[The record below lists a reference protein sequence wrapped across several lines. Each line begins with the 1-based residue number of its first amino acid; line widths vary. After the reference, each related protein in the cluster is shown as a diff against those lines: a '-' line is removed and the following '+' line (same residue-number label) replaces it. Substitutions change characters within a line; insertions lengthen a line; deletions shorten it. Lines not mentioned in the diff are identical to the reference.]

1 MANHPDHKRIQ
12 LEDLE
17 KTWNFKA
24 SPRFKSQFE
33 QLDLSYTELSE
44 TQRDEA
50 ILSFIDTLQGDLV
63 KAGPHRML
71 DWERGWRENH
81 NSFLKSS
88 DISDIL
94 PKYFGKILLVRWQRN
109 WISPCDER
117 MEQNML
123 GLILEYL
130 IEKYL
135 STEDQVY
142 ELGCGTGHNLLRIRK
157 HHKNMTLFGLDWAES
172 SQNLI
177 EIIANQTNDQN
188 LKAENFDYFN
198 PNLGLKLPENS
209 VVLTVA
215 SLEQTG
221 SDFKEFI
228 DYLVTEKP
236 RIVIH
241 VEPMWEPLDST
252 HLLDSLSI
260 KYFQKRNY
268 LNGLLKYVE
277 ELESQNLV
285 KIINVQRTFVG
296 SFFIE
301 GYSILVW
308 SPLH

>member
-1 MANHPDHKRIQ
+1 MAKQPDHKRIQ
-12 LEDLE
+12 IEDLE
-17 KTWNFKA
+17 RTWNFKA

-33 QLDLSYTELSE
+33 ELDLSYTELSE

-81 NSFLKSS
+81 NSFLESS

-94 PKYFGKILLVRWQRN
+94 PKYFGKIHLVRWQRN
-109 WISPCDER
+109 WILPSDER
-117 MEQNML
+117 MEYNML

-135 STEDQVY
+135 STKDKVY
-142 ELGCGTGHNLLRIRK
+142 EFGCGTGHNLLRIRK
-157 HHKNMTLFGLDWAES
+157 HHENMTLFGLDWAES

-228 DYLVTEKP
+228 NYLVTEKP

-260 KYFQKRNY
+260 KYFEKRNY

-277 ELESQNLV
+277 ELESRNLV
-285 KIINVQRTFVG
+285 KIIDVQRTFVG

-308 SPLH
+308 SPFH

>member
-1 MANHPDHKRIQ
+1 MANQPDHKRIQ

-33 QLDLSYTELSE
+33 QLDLSYTEISE

-63 KAGPHRML
+63 KAGPHRMV
-71 DWERGWRENH
+71 DWEHGWRENH
-81 NSFLKSS
+81 NSFLESS

-94 PKYFGKILLVRWQRN
+94 PKYFGKIPLVRWQRN
-109 WISPCDER
+109 WILPTDER
-117 MEQNML
+117 MEYNML

-135 STEDQVY
+135 SSEDKVY
-142 ELGCGTGHNLLRIRK
+142 EFGCGTGHNLLRIRK

-188 LKAENFDYFN
+188 LKADNFDYFN

-236 RIVIH
+236 RLVIH

-277 ELESQNLV
+277 ELESRNLV
-285 KIINVQRTFVG
+285 KIIDVQRTFVG